1 MERMLSLNLPDKM
14 TFLACTLGTVP
25 GSAPFVPA

>member
-1 MERMLSLNLPDKM
+1 MESILASNLPDKM